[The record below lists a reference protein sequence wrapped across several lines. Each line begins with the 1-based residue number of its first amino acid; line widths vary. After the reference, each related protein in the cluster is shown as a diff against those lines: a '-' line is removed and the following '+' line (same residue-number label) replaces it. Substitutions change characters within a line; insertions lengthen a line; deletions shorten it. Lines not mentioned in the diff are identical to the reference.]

1 MAVPLE
7 PGSAT
12 GRQGRPAFLSTGDQ
26 AAMKT
31 PEGKSPSTQSLEP
44 DAARI
49 PLLKQSTSKES
60 RWNCPQGKGPS
71 TQVPGVGEARDR
83 LMRGNPQKAGH
94 YVSPG

>member
-1 MAVPLE
+1 
-7 PGSAT
+7 
-12 GRQGRPAFLSTGDQ
+12 
-26 AAMKT
+26 MKT
-31 PEGKSPSTQSLEP
+31 AKNKSSSAQSLEP

-49 PLLKQSTSKES
+49 PLLEQSTSEES
-60 RWNCPQGKGPS
+60 RWKCPQGKGPS